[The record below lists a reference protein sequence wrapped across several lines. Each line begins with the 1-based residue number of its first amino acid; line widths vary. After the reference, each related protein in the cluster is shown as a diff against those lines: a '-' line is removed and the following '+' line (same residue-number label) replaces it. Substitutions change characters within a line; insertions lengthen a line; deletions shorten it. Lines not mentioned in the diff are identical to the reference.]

1 MIEIYA
7 TGLTNKLIS
16 NLDMD
21 SLCADGICYYS
32 KCKGVKCEIEYC
44 QYILLNG
51 DNKCSKKISMG
62 ILKLDRFSNNIR
74 LSDDQNKNSPTEN
87 SEENNIKLINKI
99 LHKK

>member
-32 KCKGVKCEIEYC
+32 KCEGVKCEIEYC
-44 QYILLNG
+44 QYIILNG
-51 DNKCSKKISMG
+51 DNKCSKKIPIS
-62 ILKLDRFSNNIR
+62 ILKLDRFSNNIL
-74 LSDDQNKNSPTEN
+74 LSDQNSPAENTEQ
-87 SEENNIKLINKI
+87 NNIKLINRI
-99 LHKK
+99 LHK